1 MKFSNA
7 AIRFLFSS
15 RPLLPVVLLCSRR
28 FAFILFVA
36 HTSHLFISI
45 KLELNRQSR
54 SVGRQ
59 HRFCYPFSTPPIVSS
74 RLLCIF
80 CCLKSH
86 LYLHHVDDSYVKSS
100 SLIQLHTVSI
110 SSQRERKKRARNI
123 VTHSQRLQARE
134 NVKLSNSTLLFFP
147 LKLSTHPAHLHLAL
161 FFRWNFLRIKFS
173 VDLF

>member
-15 RPLLPVVLLCSRR
+15 FRPLLPVVLLCSRR

-59 HRFCYPFSTPPIVSS
+59 HRFCYPFSTPTIVSS

-110 SSQRERKKRARNI
+110 SSQREREKGSKHRNSLTKNSSERKCETQQFHPSFFSFETI
-123 VTHSQRLQARE
+123 NSPSSPSSRSLLQVE
-134 NVKLSNSTLLFFP
+134 FSPHKI
-147 LKLSTHPAHLHLAL
+147 
-161 FFRWNFLRIKFS
+161 FR
-173 VDLF
+173 